1 MTHTICQ
8 IITKL
13 ELGGA
18 QQTTLYIVAHLAR
31 SRFRPI
37 LISGEPGLLDAEAKA
52 MRDVEFYQ
60 VPSLVRPI
68 RPRQD
73 LRALAELTK
82 LLKTLKPAIVH
93 THSSKAGILGR
104 WAAWLAGVPIIMH
117 TIHGSGIS
125 PSQPAWLRWLLI
137 GLERLTG
144 LITTHWIAV
153 SEADV
158 VKGLG
163 WGLFQ
168 RSNVSVIRPGVD
180 TQSFQFPPLP
190 EPDRDRVRAEWGVGR
205 QHLLVGT
212 VAPFKPQ
219 KAPRDFVAVAVRVC
233 TQVPAAR
240 FVWVGDGELRPA
252 VEAAIRRA
260 SLDDR
265 VRLAGWRWDVPRVMR
280 ALDLFLLASH
290 WEG

>member
-18 QQTTLYIVAHLAR
+18 QQTTLFIVAHLAR
-31 SRFRPI
+31 SRFRPV
-37 LISGEPGLLDAEAKA
+37 LISGEPGLLDDEAKA
-52 MRDVEFYQ
+52 LGGVEFYQ
-60 VPSLVRPI
+60 VPSLVRQI
-68 RPRQD
+68 RPWRD
-73 LRALAELTK
+73 LRALAELTR

-104 WAAWLAGVPIIMH
+104 WAAWLAGVPIIIH

-144 LITTHWIAV
+144 LITTHWITV

-168 RSNVSVIRPGVD
+168 RSNVSVIRPGI
-180 TQSFQFPPLP
+180 TTRAFQFPRLP
-190 EPDRDRVRAEWGVGR
+190 EPDHDRLRAEWASDVSICWW
-205 QHLLVGT
+205 
-212 VAPFKPQ
+212 APWRPSSHRRRRRTSW
-219 KAPRDFVAVAVRVC
+219 P
-233 TQVPAAR
+233 
-240 FVWVGDGELRPA
+240 WRPA
-252 VEAAIRRA
+252 CAHRCLPPVSSGWGTA
-260 SLDDR
+260 SCAPPSR
-265 VRLAGWRWDVPRVMR
+265 PRSGGSASKTASGWPAGAGTFP
-280 ALDLFLLASH
+280 
-290 WEG
+290 G

>member
-18 QQTTLYIVAHLAR
+18 QQTTLYIVAHLDR
-31 SRFRPI
+31 SRFRPV
-37 LISGEPGLLDAEAKA
+37 LISGEPGLLDDEAKA
-52 MRDVEFYQ
+52 LGGVEFYQ
-60 VPSLVRPI
+60 VSSLVRQI
-68 RPRQD
+68 RPWRD
-73 LRALAELTK
+73 LRALAELTR

-104 WAAWLAGVPIIMH
+104 WAAWLAGVPIIIH

-190 EPDRDRVRAEWGVGR
+190 EPDRDRVRAER
-205 QHLLVGT
+205 SEEHTSELQSRLHL
-212 VAPFKPQ
+212 
-219 KAPRDFVAVAVRVC
+219 VC
-233 TQVPAAR
+233 
-240 FVWVGDGELRPA
+240 
-252 VEAAIRRA
+252 
-260 SLDDR
+260 
-265 VRLAGWRWDVPRVMR
+265 RL
-280 ALDLFLLASH
+280 LL
-290 WEG
+290 EKKKKKQ